1 MSILTNL
8 SDIYFPENIYAS
20 WMSVSFILI
29 TLSLLFYHM
38 TRSKSIRMDSHLA
51 AVFAAML
58 ILIACCISFISIF
71 PYYSR
76 FSLIYKEYPDKLNN
90 EKIYHK
96 LYIFCGI
103 IIIAIQLLI
112 ALTIIKVEFYK

>member
-1 MSILTNL
+1 MSILANL
-8 SDIYFPENIYAS
+8 SDIYFPETLYAS

-38 TRSKSIRMDSHLA
+38 TRLKSIRMDSRYA
-51 AVFAAML
+51 AIYSVIL
-58 ILIACCISFISIF
+58 ILIACFISFISIF

-76 FSLIYKEYPDKLNN
+76 FSFIYKQYPDKLNN
-90 EKIYHK
+90 ENIYHK
-96 LYIFCGI
+96 LYILCGI
-103 IIIAIQLLI
+103 IVITIQLLI